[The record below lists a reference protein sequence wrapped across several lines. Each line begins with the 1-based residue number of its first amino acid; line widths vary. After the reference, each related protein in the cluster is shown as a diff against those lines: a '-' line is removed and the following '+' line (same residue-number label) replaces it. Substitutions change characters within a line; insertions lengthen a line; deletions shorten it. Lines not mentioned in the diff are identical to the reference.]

1 MRPAAMRPMVSQR
14 LRRDTEVPPNLSTTQ
29 RCACV
34 TTSASGFTGLR
45 ASLAGPGTKR
55 PSCPSPR
62 CHARPAHAANARAVQ
77 VRPSRRK
84 PPRMRP
90 ADRSPVREAAILG
103 QHPIPQ
109 PPACPPRT
117 PSRPPVLR
125 HSPPSRRHPPMP
137 LRRYLQL
144 DVFADR
150 PGAGNPLAVVLDAEG
165 MDDATMQSI
174 ARWTRLPETTFVFPP
189 TTPGAGYRVRMF
201 SPHRE
206 VPFAGHPSVGTAFA
220 VLDAE
225 LVMPT
230 DGILLQ

>member
-1 MRPAAMRPMVSQR
+1 LWIYGVAGIPGRTRHEAPIVPESSLSRAARARSQ
-14 LRRDTEVPPNLSTTQ
+14 
-29 RCACV
+29 
-34 TTSASGFTGLR
+34 
-45 ASLAGPGTKR
+45 
-55 PSCPSPR
+55 
-62 CHARPAHAANARAVQ
+62 ARAVQ
-77 VRPSRRK
+77 ERPSRRK

-90 ADRSPVREAAILG
+90 ADRSPVREPAILG

-125 HSPPSRRHPPMP
+125 HPRLSDDTPMP

-165 MDDATMQSI
+165 LDDATMQSI

-220 VLDAE
+220 VLDAG
-225 LVMPT
+225 LARPT
-230 DGILLQ
+230 DGIL